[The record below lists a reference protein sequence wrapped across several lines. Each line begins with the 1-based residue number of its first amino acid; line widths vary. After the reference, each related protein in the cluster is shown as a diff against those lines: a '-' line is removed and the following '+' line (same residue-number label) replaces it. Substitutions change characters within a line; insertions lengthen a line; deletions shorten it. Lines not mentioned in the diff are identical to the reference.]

1 MRIVIIGGGLAA
13 ATAAAEL
20 RGRGFDGDVVV
31 FAAEPHLPYERPP
44 LSKGILQGK
53 EEFAAAMVHDA
64 AWYDTH
70 HVDLRVGVSATA
82 IDPLRRTVTASGDAT
97 MTYDRLLLA
106 PGAEPRRFALAEQV
120 GVPTYLRTIED
131 SERLRSQLRSG
142 QQVVIVGGGW
152 IGLEVAAAARIAGA
166 NVTVFEAGEL
176 PLIRVLGP
184 EIAQVFADL
193 HRYHGVDL
201 RLNSQVSEADLTH
214 ADVVVVGI
222 GAIPRTAL
230 AEAAGL
236 AVDNGILVDET
247 LRTSD
252 PHIYAIG
259 DVANHFHPVLGR
271 RIRVEHWDTAIQ
283 QGKVVAGNL
292 LGGSEQYV
300 RQPYFF
306 TDQYD
311 LGMEYFGNVGPDGYD
326 RVDVE
331 GTIDVAANTAFRAF
345 WVKAGVVV
353 AAMHANDWDATKII
367 RASVGTNR
375 GAPRTPSGVRE

>member
-13 ATAAAEL
+13 ATAVSEL

-31 FAAEPHLPYERPP
+31 FAAEQHLPYERPP

-82 IDPLRRTVTASGDAT
+82 IDPAKRTVTASGEAT

-131 SERLRSQLRSG
+131 SERLRGQLRSG

-222 GAIPRTAL
+222 GAIPRTEL

-252 PHIYAIG
+252 PHVYAIG

-311 LGMEYFGNVGPDGYD
+311 LGMEYFGSVGPDGYD

-331 GTIDVAANTAFRAF
+331 GSVDVAANTAFRAF

-353 AAMHANDWDATKII
+353 AAMHANDWDAAKTV

-375 GAPRTPSGVRE
+375 

>member
-13 ATAAAEL
+13 ATAASEL
-20 RGRGFDGDVVV
+20 RGRGFDGEVVV
-31 FAAEPHLPYERPP
+31 FAAEQHLPYERPP

-82 IDPLRRTVTASGDAT
+82 IDPAGRTVTASGEAT

-131 SERLRSQLRSG
+131 SERLRGQLRSS

-252 PHIYAIG
+252 PHVYAIG

-311 LGMEYFGNVGPDGYD
+311 LGMEYFGSVGPDGYD

-331 GTIDVAANTAFRAF
+331 GSVDVAANTAFRAF

-353 AAMHANDWDATKII
+353 AAMHANDWDAAKTV

-375 GAPRTPSGVRE
+375 

>member
-20 RGRGFDGDVVV
+20 RGRGFDGEVVV
-31 FAAEPHLPYERPP
+31 FAAEQHLPYERPP

-70 HVDLRVGVSATA
+70 HVDLRVGVSVTA
-82 IDPLRRTVTASGDAT
+82 IDPSRRTVIASGDT
-97 MTYDRLLLA
+97 TTTYDRLLLA

-120 GVPTYLRTIED
+120 GAPAYLRTIED
-131 SERLRSQLRSG
+131 SERLRSQLRPG

-201 RLNSQVSEADLTH
+201 RLSSQVSEADLTD

-236 AVDNGILVDET
+236 AVDNGIVVDEH
-247 LRTSD
+247 LRTSAPD
-252 PHIYAIG
+252 VFAAG
-259 DVANHFHPVLGR
+259 DVDGPFHIDTVVAVGADVSEVLHAQVVLIGEEVGLPHVLFR
-271 RIRVEHWDTAIQ
+271 ASEQVACHDFALLYGGIPMLYPDPAPEHRVE
-283 QGKVVAGNL
+283 VVRHISDG
-292 LGGSEQYV
+292 V
-300 RQPYFF
+300 
-306 TDQYD
+306 D
-311 LGMEYFGNVGPDGYD
+311 LG
-326 RVDVE
+326 
-331 GTIDVAANTAFRAF
+331 I
-345 WVKAGVVV
+345 
-353 AAMHANDWDATKII
+353 
-367 RASVGTNR
+367 
-375 GAPRTPSGVRE
+375 

>member
-13 ATAAAEL
+13 ATAASEL
-20 RGRGFDGDVVV
+20 RGRGFDGEVVI
-31 FAAEPHLPYERPP
+31 FAAEQHLPYERPP

-82 IDPLRRTVTASGDAT
+82 IDPAKRTVTASGEAT

-131 SERLRSQLRSG
+131 SERLRGQLRPG

-193 HRYHGVDL
+193 HRHHGVDL

-222 GAIPRTAL
+222 GAIPRTEL

-252 PHIYAIG
+252 PHVYAIG

-271 RIRVEHWDTAIQ
+271 RIRVEHWDTAIH

-311 LGMEYFGNVGPDGYD
+311 LGMEYFGSVGPDGYD

-331 GTIDVAANTAFRAF
+331 GSVDVAANTAFQAF

-353 AAMHANDWDATKII
+353 AAMHANDWDAAKTV

-375 GAPRTPSGVRE
+375 

>member
-13 ATAAAEL
+13 ATAASEL
-20 RGRGFDGDVVV
+20 RGRGFDGEVVI
-31 FAAEPHLPYERPP
+31 FAAEQHLPYERPP

-82 IDPLRRTVTASGDAT
+82 IDPAKRTVTASGEAT

-131 SERLRSQLRSG
+131 SERLRGQLRSG

-331 GTIDVAANTAFRAF
+331 GTVDVAANTAFRAF

-353 AAMHANDWDATKII
+353 AAMHANDWDAAKNI

-375 GAPRTPSGVRE
+375 